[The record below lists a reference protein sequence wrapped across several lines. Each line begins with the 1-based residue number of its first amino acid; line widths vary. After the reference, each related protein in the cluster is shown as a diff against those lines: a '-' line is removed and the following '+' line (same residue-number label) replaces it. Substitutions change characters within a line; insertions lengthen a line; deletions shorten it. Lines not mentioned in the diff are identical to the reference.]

1 MILAV
6 TLIAGALATYWA
18 TVSARALSGGPRS
31 SFADVAAAM
40 RASVTLS
47 VGVFAIGAVWTVLAD
62 YATASPVNVRYDV
75 LHAWLILVGPIVS
88 LVIIPAAYGA
98 TNVFQQGRFGLG
110 DCWRTYGFPSLV
122 AAVYI
127 ALNVISFAT
136 DEIGGWSQVSLWKY
150 ALIPLHCLAVFASWI
165 FYVRGMDRFVA
176 RRDHGR
182 LSAC

>member
-18 TVSARALSGGPRS
+18 GGRALSGRRS

-40 RASVTLS
+40 TASVTLS
-47 VGVFAIGAVWTVLAD
+47 VGVFAIGAAWTVLAD
-62 YATASPVNVRYDV
+62 YASASPINVRYDV

-88 LVIIPAAYGA
+88 LVVIPAAYGA
-98 TNVFQQGRFGLG
+98 TNVLQRGRFGLG
-110 DCWRTYGFPSLV
+110 DRWRTYGFPSLV

-136 DEIGGWSQVSLWKY
+136 DEIGGWSQVSPWKY

-165 FYVRGMDRFVA
+165 FYVRGMDRFAA
-176 RRDHGR
+176 RRDLGR
-182 LSAC
+182 FSVS